1 MRNYNRNIR
10 RREKRG
16 KFWTILLSAGIIAGM
31 CSLSA
36 EGMITLAAHGKA
48 QEDIC
53 STGRIQYEQAVFDS
67 ADLSNIRAYI
77 DEKRRAVAGTLIQ
90 LGTRFRQQ
98 AEGYTYDR
106 NPDAEQGE
114 IDGGQIDWTTLIQAA
129 ADSQTVPDSLSVL
142 NPEAAMHIEGVE
154 ERTDYYETAIE
165 DNISRGMAAWADGK
179 LLLGN
184 GADNDK
190 AYKKGNE
197 DGEEGEVPENLYPI
211 YAADEVTVEIRH
223 MHQGDME
230 NKDGVS
236 GCYQNSHTTKTEVK
250 KCSVELIKTEATWY
264 PNPEEPEGGSWH
276 GGEYTCP
283 NHGGKYDSPG
293 ICRYSSE
300 QKVTVWQHDII
311 CGLENSLYAKLTVR
325 GTDADYYDHAI
336 RLEAVLEEGDGYGN
350 LVWQEGEAFVWT
362 DSEGNV
368 LGTGPEYTARETGV
382 YRCSINVDNADIDHR
397 EADVTVRRAGLV
409 KRSN

>member
-1 MRNYNRNIR
+1 MKNHNGNIR
-10 RREKRG
+10 RSEKQG
-16 KFWTILLSAGIIAGM
+16 KFWPILLLAGIIAGVYG
-31 CSLSA
+31 LSS
-36 EGMITLAAHGKA
+36 EGMTTLAAHGGA

-77 DEKRRAVAGTLIQ
+77 DERRRAVAGTLIQ

-114 IDGGQIDWTTLIQAA
+114 IDSGQIDWTTLIQAA
-129 ADSQTVPDSLSVL
+129 ADSQTVPDKLSVL
-142 NPEAAMHIEGVE
+142 NPEAAMHIGGVE

-190 AYKKGNE
+190 AHKKGTE
-197 DGEEGEVPENLYPI
+197 DGEEGKVPENFYPI
-211 YAADEVTVEIRH
+211 YAADEVAVEIRH
-223 MHQGDME
+223 VHQGKKE
-230 NKDGVS
+230 EKDVVS
-236 GCYQNSHTTKTEVK
+236 GCYKNSHTTRVEVTNCK
-250 KCSVELIKTEATWY
+250 KELIKTEAVWY
-264 PNPEEPEGGSWH
+264 PNPEEPDGGSWH
-276 GGEYTCP
+276 GGQYTCVY
-283 NHGGKYDSPG
+283 HGGLYESPG
-293 ICRYSSE
+293 ICPYSSE
-300 QKVTVWQHDII
+300 VKATVWKHDII
-311 CGLENSLYAKLTVR
+311 CGLTDSLYAKLIVR
-325 GTDADYYDHAI
+325 GTDTDYYDHAI

-350 LVWQEGEAFVWT
+350 LAWQEGDAFVWT
-362 DSEGNV
+362 DAEGNV
-368 LGTGPEYTARETGV
+368 LGTGSEYTACETGV
-382 YRCSINVDNADIDHR
+382 YRCSINVNNADIDHR
-397 EADVTVRRAGLV
+397 EATVNVRRTGLV

>member
-10 RREKRG
+10 RNKKYRKL
-16 KFWTILLSAGIIAGM
+16 WPVLLAAGIAAGA
-31 CSLSA
+31 CGLPA
-36 EGMITLAAHGKA
+36 KGMITLAAHSGA
-48 QEDIC
+48 REYMR

-67 ADLSNIRAYI
+67 ADLRDICTHI
-77 DEKRRAVAGTLIQ
+77 DEKRRAAAGALIQ

-98 AEGYTYDR
+98 TEGYTYDR

-114 IDGGQIDWTTLIQAA
+114 IDIGQIEWATLIQAA
-129 ADSQTVPDSLSVL
+129 ADSQTVPDKLSVL

-190 AYKKGNE
+190 ARKKGTE
-197 DGEEGEVPENLYPI
+197 DGKEGKVPENFYPI
-211 YAADEVTVEIRH
+211 YAADEVTAEIRH
-223 MHQGDME
+223 MHQGNKE

-236 GCYQNSHTTKTEVK
+236 GCYKNSHTTKTEVDE
-250 KCSVELIKTEATWY
+250 CNAELIKTEATWY
-264 PNPEEPEGGSWH
+264 PDPSKPEGGSWH
-276 GGEYTCP
+276 GGQYTCVY
-283 NHGGKYDSPG
+283 HGGLYESPG
-293 ICRYSSE
+293 ICPYSSE
-300 QKVTVWQHDII
+300 KKVTVWKHDII
-311 CGLENSLYAKLTVR
+311 CGLEDSLYAKLTVR
-325 GTDADYYDHAI
+325 GTDTDYYDHAI
-336 RLEAVLEEGDGYGN
+336 RLEAVLEEGDGYDN
-350 LVWQEGEAFVWT
+350 LAWQEGDELVWT
-362 DSEGNV
+362 DAEGNV
-368 LGTGPEYTARETGV
+368 LGIGPEYTAGEAGV
-382 YRCSINVDNADIDHR
+382 YRCSINVANADIDHR

>member
-1 MRNYNRNIR
+1 MRNYNKNIR
-10 RREKRG
+10 RSGNRR
-16 KFWTILLSAGIIAGM
+16 KFWPILLSAGIIAGV
-31 CSLSA
+31 CGLSA
-36 EGMITLAAHGKA
+36 EGMTTLAAHGKA
-48 QEDIC
+48 REYMR
-53 STGRIQYEQAVFDS
+53 STGRIQYDQAVFDS
-67 ADLSNIRAYI
+67 ADLQNVCAHI
-77 DEKRRAVAGTLIQ
+77 DEKRRAAAGTLIQ

-98 AEGYTYDR
+98 TEGYTYDR

-114 IDGGQIDWTTLIQAA
+114 IDIGQIEWTTLIQAV
-129 ADSQTVPDSLSVL
+129 ADSQTVPAKLRVL

-190 AYKKGNE
+190 AHKKGTE
-197 DGEEGEVPENLYPI
+197 DGKEGKVPENFYPI
-211 YAADEVTVEIRH
+211 YTADEVTVEIRH

-250 KCSVELIKTEATWY
+250 KCSEALIKTEVVWY

-276 GGEYTCP
+276 GGEYTCRF
-283 NHGGKYDSPG
+283 HGGKYDSPG
-293 ICRYSSE
+293 TCRYSSE
-300 QKVTVWQHDII
+300 EKVTVWKHDII
-311 CGLENSLYAKLTVR
+311 CGLEDSLYAKLTVR
-325 GTDADYYDHAI
+325 GTDTDYYDHAI
-336 RLEAVLEEGDGYGN
+336 RLEAVLEEGEGYGN
-350 LVWQEGEAFVWT
+350 LAWQEGDELVWT
-362 DSEGNV
+362 DTEGNM
-368 LGTGPEYTARETGV
+368 LGTGPEYTACEGGV
-382 YRCSINVDNADIDHR
+382 YRCSINVANADIDHR
-397 EADVTVRRAGLV
+397 EADVTVRRIGLV

>member
-10 RREKRG
+10 RSEKQG
-16 KFWTILLSAGIIAGM
+16 KFWTILLSAGIIAGV
-31 CSLSA
+31 CSLTA
-36 EGMITLAAHGKA
+36 EGMTTLAAHGGA
-48 QEDIC
+48 REDIC

-67 ADLSNIRAYI
+67 TDLRNIRAHI
-77 DEKRRAVAGTLIQ
+77 DEKRRVVAGTLIQ

-114 IDGGQIDWTTLIQAA
+114 IDIGQIDWTMLIQATS
-129 ADSQTVPDSLSVL
+129 DSQTVPNKLPVL

-154 ERTDYYETAIE
+154 ERTDYYETAFE

-190 AYKKGNE
+190 AYKKGTE
-197 DGEEGEVPENLYPI
+197 DGKEGKVQENLYPI
-211 YAADEVTVEIRH
+211 YTANEAVTEIKH
-223 MHQGDME
+223 MHQGKPE

-236 GCYQNSHTTKTEVK
+236 GCYQNSHTTSVKVK
-250 KCSVELIKTEATWY
+250 KCTAELVKTGAEWY

-283 NHGGKYDSPG
+283 YHGGIYGSPG
-293 ICRYSSE
+293 TCEYRGEES
-300 QKVTVWQHDII
+300 VTVWKHDVI
-311 CGLENSLYAKLTVR
+311 CGLTDSLYAKLTVR
-325 GTDADYYDHAI
+325 GTDTDYYDHAI
-336 RLEAVLEEGDGYGN
+336 QLEAVLEEGDGYGN
-350 LVWQEGEAFVWT
+350 LTWQEGEAFVWT
-362 DSEGNV
+362 DAEGNV
-368 LGTGPEYTARETGV
+368 LGTGPEYTACEAGV
-382 YRCSINVDNADIDHR
+382 YHCSINVNNADIDHR
-397 EADVTVRRAGLV
+397 GADVTVRRAGLV